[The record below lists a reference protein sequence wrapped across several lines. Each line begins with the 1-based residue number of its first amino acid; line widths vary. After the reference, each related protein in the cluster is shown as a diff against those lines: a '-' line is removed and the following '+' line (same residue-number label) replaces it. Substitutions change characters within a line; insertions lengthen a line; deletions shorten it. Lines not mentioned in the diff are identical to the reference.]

1 LGETGLTGACGVGA
15 GGTQRNARLPYA
27 EQASLQIEHQFGKGF
42 ALEVGYL
49 FVGAHK
55 LIRGNNV
62 NVPCPLGTSKPDNP
76 SDAQGWLD
84 PSGTLTPC
92 QGSPTLGPF
101 GLGPFFGTLA
111 NGSGLEFGT
120 PGTFGQSTLSAGLL
134 DYNNGVVNSNYH
146 GLTVSATEHVKYFQM
161 SANYTYSHTI
171 DNGNF
176 ETFINL
182 PPNQFDYPAER
193 ANSNQDLRHHLVTNF
208 TATTPDHTFM
218 RNFELSSI
226 ITLQSGRPFTL
237 YPGENVLGDLAGL
250 DTDRVGG
257 PPIPIAGSCPS
268 VTQCAPYIGR
278 NTYDGAAFY
287 AWDMRLSRDF
297 KLRENK
303 TLDISVDSF
312 NLLNHPNMDELNSI
326 YGSPVFCGAT
336 PTIPK
341 HFNDATSR
349 AIQQGAP
356 SVSCASQQAQIPVGL
371 NPVGAWIDAGLL
383 PVGIPNSPNPNFG
396 TQRTMFNPRQFQ
408 FSAKFSF

>member
-1 LGETGLTGACGVGA
+1 
-15 GGTQRNARLPYA
+15 
-27 EQASLQIEHQFGKGF
+27 
-42 ALEVGYL
+42 
-49 FVGAHK
+49 
-55 LIRGNNV
+55 
-62 NVPCPLGTSKPDNP
+62 
-76 SDAQGWLD
+76 
-84 PSGTLTPC
+84 
-92 QGSPTLGPF
+92 
-101 GLGPFFGTLA
+101 
-111 NGSGLEFGT
+111 
-120 PGTFGQSTLSAGLL
+120 
-134 DYNNGVVNSNYH
+134 
-146 GLTVSATEHVKYFQM
+146 M

-182 PPNQFDYPAER
+182 PINQFDYSAER

-237 YPGENVLGDLAGL
+237 YPGANVLGDLAGL

-257 PPIPIAGSCPS
+257 PPVTGSCTS
-268 VTQCAPYIGR
+268 VTNCAPAIGR
-278 NTYDGAAFY
+278 NTYLGAAFY
-287 AWDMRLSRDF
+287 AWDLRLSRDF
-297 KLRENK
+297 KLREAK

-341 HFNDATSR
+341 HFNDATTR

-356 SVSCASQQAQIPVGL
+356 SASCLAGGQVAAG
-371 NPVGAWIDAGLL
+371 NPGAW
-383 PVGIPNSPNPNFG
+383 VEV
-396 TQRTMFNPRQFQ
+396 
-408 FSAKFSF
+408 